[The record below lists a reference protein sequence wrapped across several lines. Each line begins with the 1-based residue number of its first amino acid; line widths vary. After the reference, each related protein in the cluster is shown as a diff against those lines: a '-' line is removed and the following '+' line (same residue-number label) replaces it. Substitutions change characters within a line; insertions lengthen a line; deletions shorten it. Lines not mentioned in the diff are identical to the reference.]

1 MRNVSS
7 IFGTS
12 LRIRAISVIRTWSA
26 IALTQKEFEQR
37 MMGYTLVTHFTV
49 SYPQFSVTF
58 LLVLNT
64 ITQ

>member
-7 IFGTS
+7 IFG
-12 LRIRAISVIRTWSA
+12 LRIRANSVIRTWSM
-26 IALTQKEFEQR
+26 IAHTQKEFEHQR